1 MAANETIEA
10 GRWVE
15 ITQVVLPAD
24 KRPDNVPEDT
34 RCTDLILKVHGF
46 LVNDGR
52 LGEAARIRTLAGR
65 ELIGT
70 LTDPNPHFAHDF
82 GEPVPELIQVGVEV
96 REELRGLLAEE
107 RRGVER

>member
-24 KRPDNVPEDT
+24 KRPENVPEDT
-34 RCTDLILKVHGF
+34 RSTDLILKVHGF
-46 LVNDGR
+46 LVNDSR
-52 LGEAARIRTLAGR
+52 LGEAVSIRTLAGR
-65 ELIGT
+65 ELTGT
-70 LTDPNPHFAHDF
+70 LTDPNPHFVHDF
-82 GEPVPELIQVGVEV
+82 GEP
-96 REELRGLLAEE
+96 LRGLLAEE